1 MIPGWGTKI
10 LHAMQ
15 MTKKKKAEKLRHSQI
30 KKKKKKKLREF
41 ITIRFVLQEML
52 KEILQIEMKEHL
64 RII

>member
-10 LHAMQ
+10 LHALQ

-30 KKKKKKKLREF
+30 KKKKKKLREF

>member
-1 MIPGWGTKI
+1 
-10 LHAMQ
+10 MQ

-64 RII
+64 RIIWNHMKI